1 MTIRTEPRVRPREA
15 EGELLVLAALA
26 EQARL
31 QGVSVATLRA
41 LVAQASEEGARRAL
55 RRVGL
60 ADGEAGRD
68 IRELRTLLDAW
79 RAARRTAG
87 ETLVRWLVTLLLCG
101 VLAGIAIKLRLWPPG

>member
-1 MTIRTEPRVRPREA
+1 MSTRNDQRPRTNTM

-41 LVAQASEEGARRAL
+41 LVEQASEEGARRAL
-55 RRVGL
+55 RRAGL